1 MTLGLRF
8 ENFTLARVAGI
19 ACGLLGVLLIM
30 ATDRAGDH
38 RNGALGYLGGRNTGA
53 VFDRQR
59 LCRPAPATG
68 ERRHGARRRHVDH
81 GSTWLLVHT
90 LATGQFYLPKLSFG
104 AIEVAIGLQIV
115 VSGLGYLLFFEII
128 RLAGPVFFSQIGY
141 LATISGMTFAIIV
154 HGEAY
159 SSWIWG
165 AVVLILF
172 GLILVNARKDAQ
184 PEQASITKRR

>member
-81 GSTWLLVHT
+81 GSTWTPVHT

-115 VSGLGYLLFFEII
+115 VSGL
-128 RLAGPVFFSQIGY
+128 GY